1 MEEFSEFNPA
11 DEIKPRMAF
20 SLKELKDIFV
30 AWIVLSLA
38 FAWIISG
45 HGKNALGF
53 QTALIASLITVG
65 TGFVLHEL
73 AHRFV
78 ALKFGAL
85 AEFRAWTTGLIFA
98 LITAFFGFL
107 FAAPGAVYIFKEN
120 LTARENGIISIAG
133 PLTNLVIGFFFLGV
147 ALFSSGMIQT
157 IFLIGSQINF
167 YLGFFNMLPLF
178 VLDGK
183 KVFDWNKAIWAITFI
198 ALFILSFGLPYFF

>member
-1 MEEFSEFNPA
+1 MDEPIEFHEYN
-11 DEIKPRMAF
+11 EIKPRMSF
-20 SLKELKDIFV
+20 SQKELRDIFI

-38 FAWIISG
+38 FAMLISG
-45 HGKNALGF
+45 NAKFGF
-53 QTALIASLITVG
+53 QTALIASFITVG

-78 ALKFGAL
+78 ALKFGAI
-85 AEFRAWTTGLIFA
+85 AEFRAWMAGLVFA
-98 LITAFFGFL
+98 IITAFLGFL
-107 FAAPGAVYIFKEN
+107 FAAPGAVYIFKDN

-133 PLTNLVIGFFFLGV
+133 PLTNLVIGFFFLTT
-147 ALFSSGMIQT
+147 ALFSSGMLQT

-183 KVFDWNKAIWAITFI
+183 KVFDWNKGIWAVTFI
-198 ALFILSFGLPYFF
+198 ALLFLSFGLPLFF